1 MKYKKTLVVAD
12 MDFRNPSE
20 LTDKELKKEISKSL
34 CMMYLEGKIDLTD
47 VISSSTYINI
57 NENLMNS
64 IKEEKLHW
72 NYV

>member
-34 CMMYLEGKIDLTD
+34 CIMYLEGKIDLTD

-64 IKEEKLHW
+64 IKEEKLH
-72 NYV
+72 

>member
-20 LTDKELKKEISKSL
+20 LTDEELKKEISKSL

-64 IKEEKLHW
+64 IKEEKLH
-72 NYV
+72 

>member
-64 IKEEKLHW
+64 IKEEKLH
-72 NYV
+72 